1 MRRNLLCLLAALAV
15 VTTHP
20 LAASGEIT
28 AVDVGIRGGLSPNAA
43 TALRQALSA
52 LEGVERVEVNTALG
66 RATITP
72 APGWKLSARKLGQTV
87 REAGM
92 NPTWV
97 RFEAVGQLTAQHG
110 RPGFRVQGTDQL
122 ILLATDGKF
131 DELTRAARRDCDLI
145 LITATIPADQDE
157 AHVERFRLTGL
168 SGPQC

>member
-20 LAASGEIT
+20 LAAPAEIT
-28 AVDVGIRGGLSPNAA
+28 AVDVGIRGRLSPDAA

-52 LEGVERVEVNTALG
+52 LEGVERVEANTALG

-72 APGWKLSARKLGQTV
+72 AAGWRLSATRLAQAV

-92 NPTWV
+92 SPMWI
-97 RFEAVGQLTAQHG
+97 RFEALGQLTLRQG

-131 DELTRAARRDCDLI
+131 DELTRAARWDCDLV

-157 AHVERFRLTGL
+157 ARVERFQLTGL
-168 SGPQC
+168 SSTQC